1 MLLAAADL
9 GGLGMKQTLWN
20 LGQNFGR
27 FMVAALVYT
36 ALAQGANATDLSAL
50 QVGEM
55 KKIVIHPT
63 PIDLPNVSLVDLG
76 DAPQDLT
83 QFRGRWAL
91 VNFWATWCA
100 PCRAEMPSI
109 GRLAQEL
116 PDLQVVLIAT
126 GRNPVPQI
134 TRFIDEVG
142 VSDLPQ
148 LRDPKMALSSQIGIL
163 GLPVTIILNP
173 QGQEVARMIGDA
185 EWDAPEALALIDAM
199 MPAD

>member
-1 MLLAAADL
+1 
-9 GGLGMKQTLWN
+9 
-20 LGQNFGR
+20 
-27 FMVAALVYT
+27 MVAALVYT

-50 QVGEM
+50 QVGDM
-55 KKIVIHPT
+55 KKMVIHAAPV
-63 PIDLPNVSLVDLG
+63 DLPAVTLVDLG

-83 QFRGRWAL
+83 QFRGRWTL

-134 TRFIDEVG
+134 IRFTEEVG
-142 VSDLPQ
+142 VSSLPQ

-185 EWDAPEALALIDAM
+185 EWDTPEALALIDAM

>member
-1 MLLAAADL
+1 
-9 GGLGMKQTLWN
+9 MKRALQDM
-20 LGQNFGR
+20 GR
-27 FMVAALVYT
+27 AMGRNVVALLVYT
-36 ALAQGANATDLSAL
+36 ALAQGANATDLAPL
-50 QVGEM
+50 VVGEM
-55 KKIVIHPT
+55 KKMVIHAAPV
-63 PIDLPNVSLVDLG
+63 DLPRVALVDLS
-76 DAPQDLT
+76 DAPQDLS
-83 QFRGRWAL
+83 QYQGRWAL

-109 GRLAQEL
+109 GALAREL

-134 TRFIDEVG
+134 TRFTEEVG
-142 VSDLPQ
+142 VANLRQ

-163 GLPVTIILNP
+163 GLPVTILLNP

-185 EWDAPEALALIDAM
+185 KWDSPEALSLIDAM

>member
-1 MLLAAADL
+1 MRFAVSDL
-9 GGLGMKQTLWN
+9 GGLDMKRALQD
-20 LGQNFGR
+20 LGRAMGR
-27 FMVAALVYT
+27 NVVALLVYT
-36 ALAQGANATDLSAL
+36 ALAQGANATDLTPL
-50 QVGEM
+50 LVGEM
-55 KKIVIHPT
+55 KKMVIHAT
-63 PIDLPNVSLVDLG
+63 PVNLPRVALVDLS
-76 DAPQDLT
+76 DAPQDLS
-83 QFRGRWAL
+83 QYQGRWTL

-109 GRLAQEL
+109 GNLAWEL

-134 TRFIDEVG
+134 TRFTEEVG
-142 VSDLPQ
+142 VSNLPQ

-163 GLPVTIILNP
+163 GLPVTILLNP

-185 EWDAPEALALIDAM
+185 TWDSPEALSLIDAM

>member
-20 LGQNFGR
+20 LGQNFRR

-63 PIDLPNVSLVDLG
+63 PIDLPTVTLVDLG

-142 VSDLPQ
+142 VSDLQQ

>member
-1 MLLAAADL
+1 MLLADL
-9 GGLGMKQTLWN
+9 GGLGMKRALV
-20 LGQNFGR
+20 
-27 FMVAALVYT
+27 FMVAVCVYT
-36 ALAQGANATDLSAL
+36 ALGQGANATDLTAL

-55 KKIVIHPT
+55 KKMVIHAT
-63 PIDLPNVSLVDLG
+63 PVDLPRVALVDLK

-83 QFRGRWAL
+83 QFRGRWVL

-109 GRLAQEL
+109 GKLAEEL

-134 TRFIDEVG
+134 TRFTDEVG

-173 QGQEVARMIGDA
+173 EGQEVARMIGDA
-185 EWDAPEALALIDAM
+185 QWDRPEALALIDAM